1 MIAERED
8 LDLEI
13 IEGSRGDHVRKKDGT
28 HVITKLEMILN
39 QMMTDGKGHLIKRN
53 DRKEVN
59 VSFSNNFYGFS
70 NKYLSNEPRKATTQP
85 RPR

>member
-1 MIAERED
+1 MIAEKED

-13 IEGSRGDHVRKKDGT
+13 IEENRGDRVRKNDVT

-39 QMMTDGKGHLIKRN
+39 QMMTDGKDLIERK

-59 VSFSNNFYGFS
+59 VSFSNNSDGFS
-70 NKYLSNEPRKATTQP
+70 NQYFSNEPRKATTQP

>member
-13 IEGSRGDHVRKKDGT
+13 IEESRGDHVRKKDGT

-39 QMMTDGKGHLIKRN
+39 QMMTDGKDLIKRN

-59 VSFSNNFYGFS
+59 VSFSNSFYGFS
-70 NKYLSNEPRKATTQP
+70 NKYLSNEPRKTTTQP

>member
-13 IEGSRGDHVRKKDGT
+13 IEESRGDHVRKNDVT

-39 QMMTDGKGHLIKRN
+39 QMMTDGKVDLIKRN

-59 VSFSNNFYGFS
+59 VSFSNNIYGFF
-70 NKYLSNEPRKATTQP
+70 
-85 RPR
+85 

>member
-1 MIAERED
+1 MIAEKED

-13 IEGSRGDHVRKKDGT
+13 IEESRGDHVRKRDVT

-39 QMMTDGKGHLIKRN
+39 QMMTDGNDLIKRK
-53 DRKEVN
+53 DLKEVN
-59 VSFSNNFYGFS
+59 VSFSNTFYGFS
-70 NKYLSNEPRKATTQP
+70 YQYFSNEPRKATTQP

>member
-1 MIAERED
+1 MIAEKED

-13 IEGSRGDHVRKKDGT
+13 TEESRGDHVRKRDVT

-39 QMMTDGKGHLIKRN
+39 QMMTDGNDLIKRK

-59 VSFSNNFYGFS
+59 VSISKSFYGFS
-70 NKYLSNEPRKATTQP
+70 NQYFSNEPRKATTQP

>member
-1 MIAERED
+1 MIAEKED

-13 IEGSRGDHVRKKDGT
+13 IEESRGDHVRKRDVT

-39 QMMTDGKGHLIKRN
+39 QMMTDGKDLIKRK

-59 VSFSNNFYGFS
+59 VSFSKKLYGFS
-70 NKYLSNEPRKATTQP
+70 YQ
-85 RPR
+85 